1 MAMLSTDPIAD
12 MLTRIRNA
20 AMAGK
25 HQTVVPYSKLKE
37 TIAQQLV
44 KTNYLAHVKV
54 SGEGVQKLLEIVIN
68 DEGHNCAFTE
78 VARMSKPGRRVYA
91 GADEIPRIKNG
102 RGIVLVS
109 TSKGVMSG
117 TEARQKRLG
126 GELIC
131 KIY

>member
-1 MAMLSTDPIAD
+1 MAMLSTDPLAD
-12 MLTRIRNA
+12 MLSRIRNA

-25 HQTVVPYSKLKE
+25 HQMLVPHSKLKE
-37 TIAQQLV
+37 TVARQLA
-44 KTNYLAHVKV
+44 KANYLKKV
-54 SGEGVQKLLEIVIN
+54 DVAGEGVKKYLEITIN
-68 DEGHNCAFTE
+68 EPGMNATFTE
-78 VARMSKPGRRVYA
+78 ISRVSKPGRRIYA
-91 GADEIPRIKNG
+91 AADDIPRIKNG

-117 TEARQKRLG
+117 SEARQKRLG